1 MRNTW
6 LRWLAVAGLIVG
18 GVACGGGDDE
28 VVVPT
33 AADLAEDL
41 IDVDTFDGDWTVN
54 VPPGVEDAE
63 SGIVTDEMQEMLPSL
78 DLCDEA
84 TDASRAAAESVEWM
98 AFRQIDLQVDDPIE
112 PPDDRSGNMVF
123 VQEFLIAGEP
133 SEIEELFEL
142 LRDGTEAC
150 LGEIPAGEEGPGVS
164 EEIELPDI
172 GDDRFGALN
181 VFTEAGDWAEW
192 RIHGGLIRDT
202 TVLAMIT
209 VIDIRADADP
219 YYTPDQVGDMMA
231 TAVELL

>member
-63 SGIVTDEMQEMLPSL
+63 TGIVTDEKQEMLPSL

-98 AFRQIDLQVDDPIE
+98 AFRQIDLQLDDPIE
-112 PPDDRSGNMVF
+112 PPDDLSGNMVS
-123 VQEFLIAGEP
+123 VQEFLTAGEP
-133 SEIEELFEL
+133 DEIENLFEL

-181 VFTEAGDWAEW
+181 VFAEAGDWAEW

>member
-1 MRNTW
+1 
-6 LRWLAVAGLIVG
+6 
-18 GVACGGGDDE
+18 
-28 VVVPT
+28 
-33 AADLAEDL
+33 
-41 IDVDTFDGDWTVN
+41 

-63 SGIVTDEMQEMLPSL
+63 TGIVTDEKQEMLPSL

-98 AFRQIDLQVDDPIE
+98 AFRQIDLQLDDPIE
-112 PPDDRSGNMVF
+112 PPDDLSGNMVS
-123 VQEFLIAGEP
+123 VQEFLTAGEP
-133 SEIEELFEL
+133 DEIESLFEL

-181 VFTEAGDWAEW
+181 VFAEAGDWAEW
-192 RIHGGLIRDT
+192 RIHGGLIRDDT
-202 TVLAMIT
+202 LLALIT
-209 VIDIRADADP
+209 VIDIRADAEP
-219 YYTPDQVGDMMA
+219 YYTADQVGDMMA

>member
-6 LRWLAVAGLIVG
+6 LRGLAVAGLIMG
-18 GVACGGGDDE
+18 GVACGDGDDE

-33 AADLAEDL
+33 AEDLAEDL
-41 IDVDTFDGDWTVN
+41 IDVNTFDGDWTVN
-54 VPPGVEDAE
+54 VPPDVDDAE
-63 SGIVTDEMQEMLPSL
+63 SGIVTDEMREMLPSL

-84 TDASRAAAESVEWM
+84 TDESRSAADSVEWM

-123 VQEFLIAGEP
+123 VQEFLTAGEP
-133 SEIEELFEL
+133 DEIEELFEL

-172 GDDRFGALN
+172 GDDRFGALS
-181 VFTEAGDWAEW
+181 VFTEADDWAEW
-192 RIHGGLIRDT
+192 RIHGGLIRDDA
-202 TVLAMIT
+202 VLAMIT
-209 VIDIRADADP
+209 IIDIRADAEP
-219 YYTPDQVGDMMA
+219 YYTVDQAGDMMA